1 MDLDYQSHGN
11 VDIVKQ
17 LNRLDKLTSK
27 LSLTLKDM
35 PESQM
40 ISKQQK

>member
-1 MDLDYQSHGN
+1 MDLEYPSHGN

-27 LSLTLKDM
+27 LDLTLKDM
-35 PESQM
+35 PHSEP
-40 ISKQQK
+40 ITKNQK